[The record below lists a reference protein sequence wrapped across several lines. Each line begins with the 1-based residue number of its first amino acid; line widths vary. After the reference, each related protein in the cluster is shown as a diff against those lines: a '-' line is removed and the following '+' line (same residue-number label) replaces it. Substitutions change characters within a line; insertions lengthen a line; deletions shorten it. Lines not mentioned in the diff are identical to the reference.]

1 MIHINKYVEVIDS
14 EKIIRSGKYRIGTEI
29 PCGEYYLWGQDIW
42 YSYKRKKEK
51 EYHEYTREV
60 YDIFEKGDILD
71 LEAGKMTLVDNL
83 HYLCD
88 KTDVILPEH
97 IYRVGIEIPE
107 GYYLF
112 KFDKAYYK
120 EPISY
125 CRNEEECAFDMHEN
139 YAYSRY
145 HSETKKNGCVLV
157 SSETRHI
164 EVKNGIA
171 IYYGNN
177 KFDEEQIVND
187 SSINEN
193 TFFINGIKIFSCK
206 IMELLLY
213 EKHSDGDRFCGEIPV
228 DVLNYSIY
236 AIGDQL
242 KWMADVKP
250 LSFQNPGSMS
260 VRFIDV
266 SNEENSYIAK
276 INKFAYHYDRAKYIN
291 WFHISAELPQYLVGK
306 SVLIELI
313 EYNGKSIREPLK
325 NNISIHR
332 YNSNQDIHEIFK
344 EEFKVLKE
352 LLQSFDGIN
361 IGYEVEY
368 LEKAPDLINEINS
381 CLQEILE
388 TRNIYEKK
396 KGDAD
401 KEIIFSVPATYDK
414 KFYCCAKLADTAYR
428 IDANEDSTEY
438 KVIFKG
444 TQIEQ
449 IELMSC
455 LLYDGAN
462 KEDVLNREY
471 LNDKSYIFFKMNNI
485 QQKIN
490 SLNEKYGYSSVVT
503 NSVLVRII
511 KNINK
516 GLQQRVDDIYSDIS
530 REGRVQARWGNE
542 YRLFM
547 LVSKY
552 VSGTHY
558 QYHCDWLGKQSYDV
572 YLEKYKIAIEYQGQ
586 QHYEAVS
593 LFGGEDGLKYNQE
606 RDWRKK
612 KLSEE
617 HGIRLLEW
625 KYTVPVNEDNVR
637 NLLIN
642 NGVKIEM
649 VENTMSL
656 EQGLDN
662 HVIMAPFVIKE
673 KKEKRKTKNT
683 VEKVVKAYIVNY
695 TFEGKLK
702 DKYNTIGDAAQAIGI
717 SSTSISKVLRG
728 QRNTAGGF
736 IWKKFSAEED
746 IPETID
752 ITFDLGLTNAGEVR
766 RVAKIDDEGNI
777 LQEYASIVEASKL
790 NNIEYKSIQRQINS
804 AKGWKYV

>member
-1 MIHINKYVEVIDS
+1 MLRINKYVEVIDS
-14 EKIIRSGKYRIGTEI
+14 EKIINIGKYRIGTEI
-29 PCGEYYLWGQDIW
+29 PCGEYYLWGKNIW

-51 EYHEYTREV
+51 EYYECTREA
-60 YDIFEKGDILD
+60 YDIFEKGDVLD
-71 LEAGKMTLVDNL
+71 LEAGKMTLVNNL

-88 KTDVILPEH
+88 KADVILPEH

-125 CRNEEECAFDMHEN
+125 CRNEEECAFNMHEN

-145 HSETKKNGCVLV
+145 HSETKRYGCVLV
-157 SSETRHI
+157 NSQIRHI

-171 IYYGNN
+171 IYYGGN

-187 SSINEN
+187 SSIVEN
-193 TFFINGIKIFSCK
+193 SFFSNGVKIFSCK

-213 EKHSDGDRFCGEIPV
+213 EKHSDGDGFCGEIPV

-236 AIGDQL
+236 TIGGYL
-242 KWMADVKP
+242 KWTADIKP

-260 VRFIDV
+260 VRFID
-266 SNEENSYIAK
+266 SSSGKNSYVAK
-276 INKFAYHYDRAKYIN
+276 IDNFAYRYNRDRCIN
-291 WFHISAELPQYLVGK
+291 WFHVSAILPQYLVGK

-313 EYNGKSIREPLK
+313 EYNGKSILEPLK

-332 YNSNQDIHEIFK
+332 YNGNQDIHKKFEK
-344 EEFKVLKE
+344 EFNVLKG
-352 LLQSFDGIN
+352 LLKNFDGID
-361 IGYEVEY
+361 IEYEVKY
-368 LEKAPDLINEINS
+368 LEKAPDLINEINV
-381 CLQEILE
+381 CLQEVLE
-388 TRNIYEKK
+388 KRNLYEEKR
-396 KGDAD
+396 GDAD
-401 KEIIFSVPATYDK
+401 KEIMFSVPATYDK
-414 KFYCCAKLADTAYR
+414 KFYCCAKLADAACQ
-428 IDANEDSTEY
+428 INVNEDSSEY

-449 IELMSC
+449 IEVMSY
-455 LLYDGAN
+455 LLYDGTK

-471 LNDKSYIFFKMNNI
+471 LNDKSYIFFIMNNI

-516 GLQQRVDDIYSDIS
+516 CLQQRVDDIYSDIS
-530 REGRVQARWGNE
+530 REGRVQTRWGNE

-552 VSGTHY
+552 VSSTHY

-586 QHYEAVS
+586 QHYEAVG
-593 LFGGEDGLKYNQE
+593 LFGGEEGLKYNQE
-606 RDWRKK
+606 RDKRKK

-617 HGIRLLEW
+617 HGIKLLEW
-625 KYTVPVNEDNVR
+625 KYMVPVDENNVIDF
-637 NLLIN
+637 LVN
-642 NGVKIEM
+642 NGVSIEM
-649 VENTMSL
+649 VENTVSL
-656 EQGLDN
+656 EQEMDN
-662 HVIMAPFVIKE
+662 HVIMAPIVTKE
-673 KKEKRKTKNT
+673 KKEKKKTKN
-683 VEKVVKAYIVNY
+683 VVRKVVNACIVNY
-695 TFEGKLK
+695 SFDGKLK
-702 DKYNTIGDAAQAIGI
+702 DRYNTIGDAAQAVGI

-736 IWKKFSAEED
+736 IWKKFSMGED

-752 ITFDLGLTNAGEVR
+752 IMFDLGLTNAGEIR
-766 RVAKIDDEGNI
+766 RIAKIDDEGNI
-777 LQEYASIVEASKL
+777 LQEYASVMEASRL
-790 NNIEYKSIQRQINS
+790 TSIEYKTIQRQINN
-804 AKGWKYV
+804 AQGWKYV